1 MIMLICQIISIF
13 RFSRKF
19 RGQKRAPPRNL
30 AHFIIKYMQ
39 NFAIWAEF
47 YLKNIL
53 KQKAVQKVTFHFTKD
68 YYEVFQKRFICGCGK
83 SGENL

>member
-1 MIMLICQIISIF
+1 
-13 RFSRKF
+13 
-19 RGQKRAPPRNL
+19 
-30 AHFIIKYMQ
+30 MQ

-53 KQKAVQKVTFHFTKD
+53 KQKAVQKVTFNFTKD
-68 YYEVFQKRFICGCGK
+68 YYEVFYKRFICGRGK